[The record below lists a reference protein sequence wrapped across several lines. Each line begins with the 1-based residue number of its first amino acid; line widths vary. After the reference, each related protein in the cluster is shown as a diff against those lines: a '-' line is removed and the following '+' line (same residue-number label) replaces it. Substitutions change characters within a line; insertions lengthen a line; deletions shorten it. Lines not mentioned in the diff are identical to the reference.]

1 MVRSRVQSCL
11 LGILII
17 CAGLLGS
24 VPAAAQQPNEYDLT
38 VARVIRL
45 LPRPPEK
52 VVVIDADI
60 SGRSLHDKLQHVEG
74 FVIRGERVVHLVRQS
89 DTLQRAVK
97 GPGIFDYAL
106 AITIWH
112 EMAHIDGADEAT
124 AQRAEEQLWTEFVV
138 AGRVDRV
145 QGMRYLALLRKRH

>member
-1 MVRSRVQSCL
+1 MVRSRVHTCL
-11 LGILII
+11 LGILVI

-52 VVVIDADI
+52 VVVVDADT

-74 FVIRGERVVHLVRQS
+74 FVPYGAHVVYLVKQS
-89 DTLQRAVK
+89 DTLQQAINSI
-97 GPGIFDYAL
+97 GYAGN
-106 AITIWH
+106 ITIKTSVGT
-112 EMAHIDGADEAT
+112 ASPISISKPTTITAYGGPAT
-124 AQRAEEQLWTEFVV
+124 L
-138 AGRVDRV
+138 
-145 QGMRYLALLRKRH
+145 H